1 MPTRWNVTPC
11 TIAARRREGRR
22 GRRRERGERN
32 EKEPVEPRRRCSS
45 GQAIADGWEVS
56 PRELDYR
63 VASVGFENRGVS
75 TAAGRGCRV
84 IDFAYDTDW
93 TGLRNWTGFLAWFSL
108 SLFLC
113 PLPWHLPFQNRPSSS
128 SSFSIFFSISR
139 VSVYMLGRLYRR
151 ARRAYTYVDVTY
163 ILNVSSGV
171 YLARDEEGF
180 PLVSLWRRTEK
191 GIGLERAICAI
202 FEDVFMSV
210 SRTLLPLSYCVP
222 RHFPRWRKLLRE
234 KSKRDVWCK
243 RSLLGEVECNV
254 WLYVI
259 AICWI
264 FRQNFLASP
273 Y

>member
-1 MPTRWNVTPC
+1 M
-11 TIAARRREGRR
+11 
-22 GRRRERGERN
+22 
-32 EKEPVEPRRRCSS
+32 
-45 GQAIADGWEVS
+45 
-56 PRELDYR
+56 
-63 VASVGFENRGVS
+63 ASVGFENRGVS

-108 SLFLC
+108 
-113 PLPWHLPFQNRPSSS
+113 PLSSS
-128 SSFSIFFSISR
+128 LSLSFSTLSSKPPFSFFFFFFFYLLFYITR

-151 ARRAYTYVDVTY
+151 ARRTYTYVDVTY

-222 RHFPRWRKLLRE
+222 RHFPR
-234 KSKRDVWCK
+234 
-243 RSLLGEVECNV
+243 
-254 WLYVI
+254 
-259 AICWI
+259 
-264 FRQNFLASP
+264 
-273 Y
+273 